1 MDGAVGP
8 QLLRCVV
15 AVALNPHEQS
25 LCARRGDRRGPGDR
39 MGGREGPE
47 QDVCQPVVRSHMT
60 LCLVTDRRQLD
71 PDARTERECA
81 LTLARWLEEAVGAGI
96 DLIQLRERDLPAR
109 LLCDLAR
116 TVAGVASGTRTRVV
130 VNDRADV
137 ALAAGCNGVH
147 LPGDAPPVARVR
159 ALARGSAIPVWLVGR
174 SVHDSDEAR
183 ANADADYLLF
193 GAVYDSGPKP
203 GRGLD
208 ALREAVSAVGTV
220 SRPAPV
226 PVIAIGGVTVP
237 RAAECVAAGAAG
249 VAAIRLF
256 LPPGRATGALGI
268 SAAAAALRG
277 AFDRAATGHLQ

>member
-1 MDGAVGP
+1 
-8 QLLRCVV
+8 
-15 AVALNPHEQS
+15 
-25 LCARRGDRRGPGDR
+25 
-39 MGGREGPE
+39 
-47 QDVCQPVVRSHMT
+47 MT
-60 LCLVTDRRQLD
+60 LCLVTDRHQLD
-71 PDARTERECA
+71 PDARTERDGA

-109 LLCDLAR
+109 LLGDLAR

-137 ALAAGCNGVH
+137 ALAAGCDGVH

-159 ALARGSAIPVWLVGR
+159 ALAASPWLVGR
-174 SVHDSDEAR
+174 SVHSSKDAR

-193 GAVYDSGPKP
+193 GAVYDSGPKI

-208 ALREAVSAVGTV
+208 ALRAVVAAVG
-220 SRPAPV
+220 PV

-237 RAAECVAAGAAG
+237 RAADLVAAGAAG

-268 SAAAAALRG
+268 SAATAALRA